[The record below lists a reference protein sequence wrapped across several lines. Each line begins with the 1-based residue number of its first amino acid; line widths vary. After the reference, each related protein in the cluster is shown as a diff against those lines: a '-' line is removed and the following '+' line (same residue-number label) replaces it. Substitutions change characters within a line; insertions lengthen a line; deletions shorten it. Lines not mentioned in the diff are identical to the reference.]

1 MVIIR
6 HFDFRDLFLAPR
18 AGLSGKK
25 IWISTLGLLLAHI
38 GYAVFTYLARLA
50 TGMTLGGIWTTQGL
64 WPVPAFAQ
72 YAWPGWALQLLGFV
86 FAGIVLLLTA
96 TAVSSLAYQQFK
108 GDDFYSTGDAWSFAR
123 SRWIALILAP
133 LVIAGLL
140 LFMVTAGMLL
150 GLVGKIPLVGPL
162 VVALHMPLVVFF
174 AMVAALSA
182 LVFFTHFALGP
193 AIIGTT
199 SGDAMDVLVQL
210 YSCAWSQPWRFLTYQ
225 FLLKLIAVFSVHVLV
240 IFVITGFWI
249 SRWVITP
256 VMGDSFPQILQIG
269 YDFARFRCPV
279 TSTTCALARENL
291 GLDLA
296 SRLPDLQQR
305 CLDTLFAADLTGAS
319 GSVTVAGHIF
329 GGVLFLIILA
339 ITGYFFATWF
349 SGQTIIYL
357 NLRKQK
363 DGEDLLEYSE
373 DDDWEPTGLDDDGNG
388 DEAELPDEGAAL
400 PDNETGD

>member
-1 MVIIR
+1 MVNIR
-6 HFDFRDLFLAPR
+6 YFDFRDLFLAPR

-25 IWISTLGLLLAHI
+25 IWVASLGLLIAHL

-50 TGMTLGGIWTTQGL
+50 TAMTLSGIWTTQGL
-64 WPVPAFAQ
+64 WPVPSFAQ
-72 YAWPGWALQLLGFV
+72 YAWPGWTLQLLGFG
-86 FAGIVLLLTA
+86 FAAIVLLLTA

-108 GDDFYSTGDAWSFAR
+108 GDDFYSSVDAWSFAR
-123 SRWIALILAP
+123 SRWVALVLAP
-133 LVIAGLL
+133 LVIVSLL
-140 LFMVTAGMLL
+140 GFLVGAGMLL
-150 GLVGKIPLVGPL
+150 GLIGKIPMIGPL
-162 VVALHMPLVVFF
+162 VVALHMPLVILFG
-174 AMVAALSA
+174 MIAALSA

-210 YSCAWSQPWRFLTYQ
+210 FSCAWSQPWRFLTYQ

-240 IFVITGFWI
+240 IFVICGFWI
-249 SRWVITP
+249 SRWIIAP
-256 VMGDSFPQILQIG
+256 VMGSSFPQMLQIG

-279 TSTTCALARENL
+279 TSTTCALAQENL
-291 GLDLA
+291 GLDLT

-319 GSVTVAGHIF
+319 GAVTTAGHIF
-329 GGVLFLIILA
+329 GGILFLGIIA
-339 ITGYFFATWF
+339 VTGYFFATWF

-363 DGEDLLEYSE
+363 DGEDLLEYNE
-373 DDDWEPTGLDDDGNG
+373 DDDWEPTGLDDDGNSNG
-388 DEAELPDEGAAL
+388 TELPNSEAAL
-400 PDNETGD
+400 PNDVASN